1 MAISFETVTGNQTSA
16 NVLAQINNNFAKI
29 NSTSV
34 PKADFAT
41 NADTVD
47 NKHASELIPGAAT
60 FLNSISTLANLS
72 VGRYFCT
79 QTRQSWEPVT
89 TTGNRTFLIEVS
101 LNTPNNLKSYKI
113 TYIAGAGAGESYYSD
128 YKSGNIDWNRVVTD
142 ENIENLIFIYNYLI
156 FNNRKVQPVL
166 AQDGFY
172 SDKNSKTANLI
183 TDDGT
188 KYFIISASAPASGI
202 STITV
207 KMYNMDTNA
216 LLATQTVTQSTGTVA
231 PTITNCFS
239 DNNTI
244 LFYTY
249 YEYGSGVDQYY
260 EYVFTFSENSLT
272 MSKQNGV
279 GGYSY
284 NIYDLFFRG
293 INNSLTSNLNDSR
306 YSNNNYIIYTT
317 SDTYETPKYYK
328 YNKLTKEISGSLS
341 LGTFSAVDTGGVTSH
356 TMYPRASV
364 FFVSRDKNI
373 FCGIGD
379 ENDDYGQTG
388 TNYYR
393 PGGFIFNIDSGAL
406 TRLALG
412 SINSN
417 LNIAYSSSSTSVYGG
432 VVIVGDFVYVSA
444 DLKYN
449 TTGTSTL
456 AASGIF
462 KFNASTGAYVGRI
475 TYSNA
480 GQLKLLYKDSNTIL
494 CYSNSNIF
502 EIDINSFTI
511 KNNYGDIYTTYILN
525 PAKTSDGILLPPLL
539 LNEKYHKIAVQKGN
553 SNNNN
558 VIAKINYYMGYNDY
572 WRDIGGI

>member
-29 NSTSV
+29 NSTPV

-60 FLNSISTLANLS
+60 FLNSISTLTNLS

-101 LNTPNNLKSYKI
+101 LDTPNSLKSYKI
-113 TYIAGAGAGESYYSD
+113 TYIAGVGAGESYYSD

-142 ENIENLIFIYNYLI
+142 ENIENLISIYNYLI
-156 FNNRKVQPVL
+156 FNNRKMQPVL
-166 AQDGFY
+166 VQDGFY
-172 SDKNSKTANLI
+172 SDKNSKTANFI

-188 KYFIISASAPASGI
+188 KYFIISASAPTSGI

-244 LFYTY
+244 LFYTH
-249 YEYGSGVDQYY
+249 YEYGSGFDQYY
-260 EYVFTFSENSLT
+260 EYVFTFSENSIT

-284 NIYDLFFRG
+284 DIHDLFFRG
-293 INNSLTSNLNDSR
+293 ISDSLSSNLNDSR
-306 YSNNNYIIYTT
+306 YSNDNYVVYMTT
-317 SDTYETPKYYK
+317 DTYETPKYYR
-328 YNKLTKEISGSLS
+328 YNKLTKEISSSLS
-341 LGTFSAVDTGGVTSH
+341 LGSFSAVDTGGVTSH

-364 FFVSRDKNI
+364 FFVSRNKNI
-373 FCGIGD
+373 FCGVGD
-379 ENDDYGQTG
+379 ENDYYGQTG

-393 PGGFIFNIDSGAL
+393 PGGFIFNIDSDTL

-417 LNIAYSSSSTSVYGG
+417 LDIAYSLSSTSVYGG

-444 DLKYN
+444 DLKYT

-462 KFNASTGAYVGRI
+462 KFNASTGAYIGRI

-480 GQLKLLYKDSNTIL
+480 GQLKLLYKDNNTIL

-511 KNNYGDIYTTYILN
+511 KNNYRDIFTTYILN
-525 PAKTSDGILLPPLL
+525 PAKTSDGALLPPLL
-539 LNEKYHKIAVQKGN
+539 LNEKYHKMAIQKGN
-553 SNNNN
+553 SNN
-558 VIAKINYYMGYNDY
+558 IAKINYYMGYNDY

>member
-29 NSTSV
+29 NSTPVS
-34 PKADFAT
+34 KADFAT

-60 FLNSISTLANLS
+60 FLNSISTLTDLS

-101 LNTPNNLKSYKI
+101 LDTPNSLKSYKI
-113 TYIAGAGAGESYYSD
+113 TYIAGVGAGESYYSD

-142 ENIENLIFIYNYLI
+142 ENIENLISIYNYLI
-156 FNNRKVQPVL
+156 FNNRKMQPVL
-166 AQDGFY
+166 VQDGFY
-172 SDKNSKTANLI
+172 SDKNSKTANFI

-188 KYFIISASAPASGI
+188 KYFIISASAPRSGI

-244 LFYTY
+244 LFYTH
-249 YEYGSGVDQYY
+249 YEYGSGSDQYY
-260 EYVFTFSENSLT
+260 EYVFTFSENSIT

-279 GGYSY
+279 GGYNY

-293 INNSLTSNLNDSR
+293 ISDSLSSNLNDSR
-306 YSNNNYIIYTT
+306 YSNDNYIVYMTT
-317 SDTYETPKYYK
+317 DAYETSGYYR
-328 YNKLTKEISGSLS
+328 YNKLTKEISSSLS
-341 LGTFSAVDTGGVTSH
+341 LGSFSAVGTDGVTSH
-356 TMYPRASV
+356 IMYPRASV
-364 FFVSRDKNI
+364 FFVSRNKNI

-379 ENDDYGQTG
+379 ENDYQGQTG
-388 TNYYR
+388 THYYR
-393 PGGFIFNIDSGAL
+393 PGGFIFNINSGTL

-417 LNIAYSSSSTSVYGG
+417 LNIAYSLSSTSVYGG

-444 DLKYN
+444 DLKYT

-462 KFNASTGAYVGRI
+462 KFNASTGAYIGRI

-480 GQLKLLYKDSNTIL
+480 GQLKLLYKDNNTIL

-511 KNNYGDIYTTYILN
+511 KNNYRDIFTAYILN
-525 PAKTSDGILLPPLL
+525 PAKTSDGALLPPLL
-539 LNEKYHKIAVQKGN
+539 LNEKYHKMAIQKGN
-553 SNNNN
+553 SNN
-558 VIAKINYYMGYNDY
+558 IAKINYYMGYNDY

>member
-1 MAISFETVTGNQTSA
+1 MAINFETVIGNQTSA

-29 NSTSV
+29 NSNPV
-34 PKADFAT
+34 PKADFAA

-60 FLNSISTLANLS
+60 FLDSITSLANLS
-72 VGRYFCT
+72 IGRYFCT

-89 TTGNRTFLIEVS
+89 TAGSRTFLIEVS
-101 LNTPNNLKSYKI
+101 LNTPNSLKSYKI

-142 ENIENLIFIYNYLI
+142 ENIENLISIYNYLI

-166 AQDGFY
+166 VQDGFY

-188 KYFIISASAPASGI
+188 KYFIISASAPANGI

-249 YEYGSGVDQYY
+249 YNYGSGIDQYY
-260 EYVFTFSENSLT
+260 EYAFTFSENSLT

-279 GGYSY
+279 NQHSY
-284 NIYDLFFRG
+284 YIDDLFFEG
-293 INNSLTSNLNDSR
+293 ISDSLTSNLNDGR
-306 YSNNNYIIYTT
+306 YSNNNYVIYMTKNT
-317 SDTYETPKYYK
+317 RERSRYYR
-328 YNKLTKEISGSLS
+328 YNKLTKEISGSIS
-341 LGTFSAVDTGGVTSH
+341 MGSFSAVDTDGVTSH
-356 TMYPRASV
+356 TMYPRTSV

-379 ENDDYGQTG
+379 EDDSYGQTG
-388 TNYYR
+388 PIYCR
-393 PGGFIFNIDSGAL
+393 PGGFIFNIDSGTI

-417 LNIAYSSSSTSVYGG
+417 LDIAYPLNSDSVYGG
-432 VVIVGDFVYVSA
+432 VVIVGNFIYVSA
-444 DLKYN
+444 DLKYR
-449 TTGTSTL
+449 TTGTPTL

-462 KFNASTGAYVGRI
+462 KFNASTGAYIGRI

-494 CYSNSNIF
+494 CYSDSNIF

-525 PAKTSDGILLPPLL
+525 PAKTSDGTLLPPLL
-539 LNEKYHKIAVQKGN
+539 LNEKYHKMAIQKGN
-553 SNNNN
+553 RYNQD

>member
-1 MAISFETVTGNQTSA
+1 MAINFETVTGNQSSA
-16 NVLAQINNNFAKI
+16 NVLAQINNNFAKV
-29 NSTSV
+29 NSNPV

-60 FLNSISTLANLS
+60 FLDNIASLANLS
-72 VGRYFCT
+72 IGRYFCT

-89 TTGNRTFLIEVS
+89 ATGSRTFLIEVS
-101 LNTPNNLKSYKI
+101 LNTPNSLKSYKI

-142 ENIENLIFIYNYLI
+142 ENIENLISIYNYLI
-156 FNNRKVQPVL
+156 FNNRKIQPVL
-166 AQDGFY
+166 VQDGFY

-244 LFYTY
+244 LFYTH
-249 YEYGSGVDQYY
+249 YEYGSGIDQYY

-279 GGYSY
+279 SGYSY
-284 NIYDLFFRG
+284 NIYDLFFSG
-293 INNSLTSNLNDSR
+293 INGSLTSNLNDGR
-306 YSNNNYIIYTT
+306 YSNNNYIVYMAT
-317 SDTYETPKYYK
+317 DKYEAQKYYR

-341 LGTFSAVDTGGVTSH
+341 LGSFRAVDTGGVTSH

-379 ENDDYGQTG
+379 ENDDDGQTS

-417 LNIAYSSSSTSVYGG
+417 LNIAYSSRSTSVYGG

-444 DLKYN
+444 DFKYN
-449 TTGTSTL
+449 TTGTSKL

-511 KNNYGDIYTTYILN
+511 KNNYGDIYATYILK
-525 PAKTSDGILLPPLL
+525 PAKTSDGTLLPPLL
-539 LNEKYHKIAVQKGN
+539 LNEKYHKIAIQKGN
-553 SNNNN
+553 SNNQYT
-558 VIAKINYYMGYNDY
+558 IAKINYYMGYNDY

>member
-1 MAISFETVTGNQTSA
+1 MAINFETVTGNQSSA

-29 NSTSV
+29 NSNPV
-34 PKADFAT
+34 PKADFAA

-60 FLNSISTLANLS
+60 FLDSISTLANLS

-101 LNTPNNLKSYKI
+101 LNTPNSLKSYKI

-142 ENIENLIFIYNYLI
+142 ENIENLISIYNYLI

-293 INNSLTSNLNDSR
+293 ISNSLTSNLNDGR
-306 YSNNNYIIYTT
+306 YSNNNYVVYMPTN
-317 SDTYETPKYYK
+317 SSESSKYYR
-328 YNKLTKEISGSLS
+328 YNKLTKEISSSISMGS
-341 LGTFSAVDTGGVTSH
+341 FSAVDTGGVTSH

-393 PGGFIFNIDSGAL
+393 PGGFIFNIDSGTK

-417 LNIAYSSSSTSVYGG
+417 LDIAYSSSSTSVYGG
-432 VVIVGDFVYVSA
+432 VVIVGDFIYVSA

-462 KFNASTGAYVGRI
+462 KFNASTGAYIGRI

-525 PAKTSDGILLPPLL
+525 PAKTSDGTLLPPLL
-539 LNEKYHKIAVQKGN
+539 LNEKYHKMAIQKGN
-553 SNNNN
+553 SNNQY

>member
-29 NSTSV
+29 NSTPV

-60 FLNSISTLANLS
+60 FLNSISTLTNLS

-101 LNTPNNLKSYKI
+101 LDTPNSLKSYKI
-113 TYIAGAGAGESYYSD
+113 TYIAGVGAGESYYSD

-142 ENIENLIFIYNYLI
+142 ENIENLISIYNYLI
-156 FNNRKVQPVL
+156 FNNRKMQPVL
-166 AQDGFY
+166 VQDGFY
-172 SDKNSKTANLI
+172 SDKNSKTANFI

-188 KYFIISASAPASGI
+188 KYFIISASAPTGGI
-202 STITV
+202 SRITV

-244 LFYTY
+244 LFYTH
-249 YEYGSGVDQYY
+249 YEYGSGSDQYY
-260 EYVFTFSENSLT
+260 EYVFTFSENSIT

-279 GGYSY
+279 GGY

-293 INNSLTSNLNDSR
+293 ISDSLSSNLNDSR
-306 YSNNNYIIYTT
+306 YSNDNYVVYMPT
-317 SDTYETPKYYK
+317 DTYETPEYYR

-341 LGTFSAVDTGGVTSH
+341 LGSFRAVDTGGVTSH

-364 FFVSRDKNI
+364 FFVSRNKNI
-373 FCGIGD
+373 FCGVGD
-379 ENDDYGQTG
+379 ENDNSGRTG
-388 TNYYR
+388 TKYYR
-393 PGGFIFNIDSGAL
+393 PGGFIFNIDSGTL

-417 LNIAYSSSSTSVYGG
+417 LDIAYSSRSTSVYGG

-444 DLKYN
+444 DLKYI

-462 KFNASTGAYVGRI
+462 KFNASTGAYIGRI

-480 GQLKLLYKDSNTIL
+480 GQLKLLYKDNNTIL

-511 KNNYGDIYTTYILN
+511 KNNYRDIFTAYILN
-525 PAKTSDGILLPPLL
+525 PAKTSDGALLPPLL
-539 LNEKYHKIAVQKGN
+539 LNEKYHKMAIQKGN
-553 SNNNN
+553 SNN
-558 VIAKINYYMGYNDY
+558 IAKINYYMGYNDY

>member
-16 NVLAQINNNFAKI
+16 NVLAQINNNFVKI
-29 NSTSV
+29 NSTPV

-47 NKHASELIPGAAT
+47 NKHASDLIPGAAT

-101 LNTPNNLKSYKI
+101 LNTPNSLKSYKI

-142 ENIENLIFIYNYLI
+142 ENIENLISIYNYLI

-172 SDKNSKTANLI
+172 GDKNSKTANLI

-231 PTITNCFS
+231 PTIINCFS

-244 LFYTY
+244 LFYTH

-279 GGYSY
+279 NGYSY
-284 NIYDLFFRG
+284 NIDDLFFKG
-293 INNSLTSNLNDSR
+293 ISDSLTSNLNDGR
-306 YSNNNYIIYTT
+306 YSNNNYIVYMTKT
-317 SDTYETPKYYK
+317 SEYYR

-341 LGTFSAVDTGGVTSH
+341 LGNFSAVEENGVTSH
-356 TMYPRASV
+356 TMCPKASV
-364 FFVSRDKNI
+364 FFVSRNKNI

-379 ENDDYGQTG
+379 EDDCHGQTSIR
-388 TNYYR
+388 YYR
-393 PGGFIFNIDSGAL
+393 PGGFIFNLDSGVL

-417 LNIAYSSSSTSVYGG
+417 LNIAYPSSSTSVYGG
-432 VVIVGDFVYVSA
+432 VVIVGNFIYVSA

-449 TTGTSTL
+449 ATNTSTL

-462 KFNASTGAYVGRI
+462 KFNASTGAYIGRI

-494 CYSNSNIF
+494 CYSDSNIF

-525 PAKTSDGILLPPLL
+525 PAKTFDGTLLPPLL
-539 LNEKYHKIAVQKGN
+539 LNEKYHKIAIQKGN
-553 SNNNN
+553 SNNQY
-558 VIAKINYYMGYNDY
+558 VIAKINYYMSYNDY
-572 WRDIGGI
+572 LRDIGGI

>member
-29 NSTSV
+29 NSTPV

-60 FLNSISTLANLS
+60 FLNSISTLTNLS

-101 LNTPNNLKSYKI
+101 LDTPNSLKSYKI
-113 TYIAGAGAGESYYSD
+113 TYIAGVGAGESYYSD

-142 ENIENLIFIYNYLI
+142 ENIENLISIYNYLI
-156 FNNRKVQPVL
+156 FNNRKMQPVL
-166 AQDGFY
+166 VQDGFY
-172 SDKNSKTANLI
+172 SDKNSKTANFI

-188 KYFIISASAPASGI
+188 KYFIISASAPTSGI

-216 LLATQTVTQSTGTVA
+216 LLATQTVTQSTDTVA

-239 DNNTI
+239 DNDTI
-244 LFYTY
+244 LFYTHY
-249 YEYGSGVDQYY
+249 KYGSGFDQYY
-260 EYVFTFSENSLT
+260 EYVFTFSENSIT
-272 MSKQNGV
+272 MSKQNSV
-279 GGYSY
+279 SGYNY
-284 NIYDLFFRG
+284 NIDDLFFKG
-293 INNSLTSNLNDSR
+293 ISNSLSSNLNDSR
-306 YSNNNYIIYTT
+306 YSNDNYVVYMTT
-317 SDTYETPKYYK
+317 ITYETPKYYR

-341 LGTFSAVDTGGVTSH
+341 LGSFRAVDIGGVTSH
-356 TMYPRASV
+356 TMFPRASV
-364 FFVSRDKNI
+364 FFVSRNKNI
-373 FCGIGD
+373 FCGVGD
-379 ENDDYGQTG
+379 ENDDFGQTS

-393 PGGFIFNIDSGAL
+393 PGGFIFNIDSGTL

-417 LNIAYSSSSTSVYGG
+417 LDIAYPSSSTSVYGG

-444 DLKYN
+444 DLKYT

-462 KFNASTGAYVGRI
+462 KFNASTGAYIGRI

-480 GQLKLLYKDSNTIL
+480 GQLKLLYKDNNTIL

-511 KNNYGDIYTTYILN
+511 KNNYRDIFTTYILN
-525 PAKTSDGILLPPLL
+525 PAKTSDGALLPPLL
-539 LNEKYHKIAVQKGN
+539 LNEKYHKMAIQKGN
-553 SNNNN
+553 SNN
-558 VIAKINYYMGYNDY
+558 IAKINYYMGYNDY

>member
-29 NSTSV
+29 KDDSV
-34 PKADFAT
+34 SKADFAT

-60 FLNSISTLANLS
+60 FLNSITSLANLS

-101 LNTPNNLKSYKI
+101 LNAPNSLKSYKI
-113 TYIAGAGAGESYYSD
+113 TYIAGVGAGESYYSD
-128 YKSGNIDWNRVVTD
+128 YSSGSIGWNRTVTD
-142 ENIENLIFIYNYLI
+142 KNIENLVSAYNYLI
-156 FNNRKVQPVL
+156 FNNRKVQPILV
-166 AQDGFY
+166 QDGFY
-172 SDKNSKTANLI
+172 SDKNSKTANFI

-188 KYFIISASAPASGI
+188 KYFIISASAPTNGI

-207 KMYNMDTNA
+207 KMYNMDTDT
-216 LLATQTVTQSTGTVA
+216 LLATQTVTQSADTVA
-231 PTITNCFS
+231 PTIINCFS

-244 LFYTY
+244 LFYTHY
-249 YEYGSGVDQYY
+249 KYDSVNNQYY
-260 EYVFTFSENSLT
+260 EYVFTFSNNSIT

-279 GGYSY
+279 YRSDMAVEPAA
-284 NIYDLFFRG
+284 DLFFRG
-293 INNSLTSNLNDSR
+293 IGNSLYSNLNDSR
-306 YSNNNYIIYTT
+306 YSNDNYVVCVPNNIYRGQ
-317 SDTYETPKYYK
+317 TYYYR

-341 LGTFSAVDTGGVTSH
+341 LGSFSVVDTDASTF
-356 TMYPRASV
+356 TMYPRASE
-364 FFVSRDKNI
+364 FFVSRNKNI
-373 FCGIGD
+373 FCGIGNED
-379 ENDDYGQTG
+379 NSTQDSTYCWS
-388 TNYYR
+388 R
-393 PGGFIFNIDSGAL
+393 PGGFIFNMESGTL

-417 LNIAYSSSSTSVYGG
+417 LDIPSRSDPTSVYGG
-432 VVIVGDFVYVSA
+432 VVIVGDFVYMSA
-444 DLKYN
+444 DLKYYN
-449 TTGTSTL
+449 STL

-480 GQLKLLYKDSNTIL
+480 GQLKLLYKDDNTIL
-494 CYSNSNIF
+494 CYSNSDIF

-525 PAKTSDGILLPPLL
+525 PAKTSDGVLLPPLL
-539 LNEKYHKIAVQKGN
+539 LNEKYHKMAVQKGN
-553 SNNNN
+553 SNNQY
-558 VIAKINYYMGYNDY
+558 VIAKINYYINYNDY

>member
-29 NSTSV
+29 NSTPV

-60 FLNSISTLANLS
+60 FLNSISTLTNLS

-101 LNTPNNLKSYKI
+101 LDTPNSLKSYKI
-113 TYIAGAGAGESYYSD
+113 TYIAGVGAGESYYSD

-142 ENIENLIFIYNYLI
+142 ENIENLISIYNYLI
-156 FNNRKVQPVL
+156 FNNRKMQPVL
-166 AQDGFY
+166 VQDGFY
-172 SDKNSKTANLI
+172 SDKNSKTANFI

-188 KYFIISASAPASGI
+188 KYFIISASAPTSGI

-244 LFYTY
+244 LFYTH
-249 YEYGSGVDQYY
+249 YEYGSGSDQYY
-260 EYVFTFSENSLT
+260 EYVFTFSENSIT

-284 NIYDLFFRG
+284 DIDDLFFRG
-293 INNSLTSNLNDSR
+293 IGDSLSSNLNDSR
-306 YSNNNYIIYTT
+306 YSNDNYVVYMTT
-317 SDTYETPKYYK
+317 DTYETPKYYR
-328 YNKLTKEISGSLS
+328 YNKLTKEISSSLS
-341 LGTFSAVDTGGVTSH
+341 LGSFSAVDTGGVTSH

-364 FFVSRDKNI
+364 FFVSRNKNI
-373 FCGIGD
+373 FCGVGD
-379 ENDDYGQTG
+379 ENDDHGQTG

-393 PGGFIFNIDSGAL
+393 PGGFIFNINSGTL

-412 SINSN
+412 SINRN

-432 VVIVGDFVYVSA
+432 VVIVGNFVYVSA
-444 DLKYN
+444 DLKYT

-462 KFNASTGAYVGRI
+462 KFNASTGAYIGRI

-480 GQLKLLYKDSNTIL
+480 GQLKLLYKDNNTIL

-511 KNNYGDIYTTYILN
+511 KNNYRDIFTTYILN
-525 PAKTSDGILLPPLL
+525 PAKTSDGALLPPLL
-539 LNEKYHKIAVQKGN
+539 LNEKYHKMAIQKGN
-553 SNNNN
+553 SNN
-558 VIAKINYYMGYNDY
+558 IAKINYYMGYNDY